1 MTMGS
6 EGSGDV
12 LKLLVGKGLLGAPSY
27 GACGVCEGSMAKSYL
42 WELAEERALSATM
55 SILFCAATHLA

>member
-1 MTMGS
+1 MGG

-12 LKLLVGKGLLGAPSY
+12 LKLSVGEGSLGVPSY
-27 GACGVCEGSMAKSYL
+27 GTHGVCESSMAKLYL

-55 SILFCAATHLA
+55 SILFCAVTHSA